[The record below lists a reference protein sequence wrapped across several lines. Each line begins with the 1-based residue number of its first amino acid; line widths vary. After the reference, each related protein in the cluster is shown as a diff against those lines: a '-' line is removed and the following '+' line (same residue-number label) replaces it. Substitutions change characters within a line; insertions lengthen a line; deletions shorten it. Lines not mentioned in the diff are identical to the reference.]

1 MTKYVYSDE
10 DIGKRV
16 IYIDRACKEHKGTIR
31 GGTATAKMVD
41 VKLDNHHAT
50 REHFYVPQDTVV
62 IIPDELADIVDPEKG
77 SADQDDDNNSQD
89 EPTE

>member
-1 MTKYVYSDE
+1 
-10 DIGKRV
+10 
-16 IYIDRACKEHKGTIR
+16 
-31 GGTATAKMVD
+31 MVD

-89 EPTE
+89 AT